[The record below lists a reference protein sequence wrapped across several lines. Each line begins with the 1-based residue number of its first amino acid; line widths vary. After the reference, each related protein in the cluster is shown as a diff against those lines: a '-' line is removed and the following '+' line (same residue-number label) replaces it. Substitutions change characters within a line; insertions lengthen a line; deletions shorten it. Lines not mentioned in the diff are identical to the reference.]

1 MSDNTTK
8 SQKVKLSNIL
18 SESGAGFVLVRPPGQ
33 RFRTRQGERV
43 ATGKE
48 PLRGGWQKSPV
59 SLSAALDWARRGG
72 NVGLLG
78 GSGGLILLDADAN
91 ADRIEEIEPRL
102 RQTVRILRAN
112 APDRRKWIVRIA
124 EGPLPASQK
133 AHGVLEILSSGAQ
146 GVIFGRHHSGAAVEH
161 DGDQIVTLSADDIAR
176 IWRLATGETMVQP
189 AHQQQV
195 VPDAEAVQRAMAHV
209 DAVLEHGDMRRTDW
223 RSYDRGGVKAI
234 FEHCPFN
241 PTDNPHPADEAAAVV
256 IYADGHIGATCHH
269 ARCQERIRQSGL
281 SGWQLLKQLVGY
293 QPPERTDPDRA
304 RAQVAALREF
314 VRRTDFAE
322 HVPVVLQAVNG
333 YRTRDTDVMA
343 ADAILDIAHETG
355 RTDKLLISL
364 RQLRQRCNFGS
375 LQTAARALARLTGWF
390 VVEEPQEHAQPG
402 DARRYALAQPL
413 LDWAEEEI
421 RSCVDRTPD
430 LPENSDL
437 YDLYRSRGC
446 TIYATSVLVTARTRD
461 AFATTLRPIT
471 PEELNER
478 VAEREAEIAAGKNI
492 KPIDRR
498 RYRRRLA
505 ASAPG
510 AGRTVLRLIDAL
522 VDIDGAGDRQRLMEM
537 LNLSASSLS
546 RAVKRAAEL
555 GLVDAD
561 RHSVRLHEQW
571 RDLLNVLEPLMPSAG
586 RRTDRLIADADAVIQ
601 FAHRRLNATTL
612 PPGEKRRWQRRM
624 QRAANRKR
632 ELAATQRQDLRL
644 RHADTPAPNWRD
656 WQVRQKLLE
665 LHAQAKIER
674 AEQEHADAWRLQSEI
689 RRLRQEGVGKRVA
702 WRMLEM
708 AGWARR
714 EVYPAME
721 ALWPKQSSSV

>member
-1 MSDNTTK
+1 MADYNTQSRK
-8 SQKVKLSNIL
+8 RKLSEVL
-18 SESGAGFVLVRPPGQ
+18 KESGAGAGAGFVLVRPPGQ

-48 PLRGGWQKSPV
+48 PVERGWQKSPAT
-59 SLSAALDWARRGG
+59 LSEALDWARRGG

-78 GSGGLILLDADAN
+78 GCCGLILIDADAN

-102 RQTVRILRAN
+102 RQTVRIVRAN
-112 APDRRKWIVRIA
+112 AHDRRKWIVRIDG
-124 EGPLPASQK
+124 ELPASQK
-133 AHGVLEILSSGAQ
+133 SHGVLEILAAGTH
-146 GVIFGRHHSGAAVEH
+146 GVVFGRHHSGAPVEH
-161 DGDQIVTLSADDIAR
+161 DGDQIVTLNADDIAR
-176 IWRLATGETMVQP
+176 VWRLATGEAPVQP
-189 AHQQQV
+189 AHQQQLE
-195 VPDAEAVQRAMAHV
+195 PDADAVRRAMNHV
-209 DAVLEHGDMRRTDW
+209 DTVLQHGSVARSDW
-223 RSYDRGGVKAI
+223 RPYDGGVKAI
-234 FEHCPFN
+234 FPKCPFN
-241 PTDNPHPADEAAAVV
+241 PPDDPHPDDEASVV
-256 IYADGHIGATCHH
+256 IVYADGHIGATCHH
-269 ARCQERIRQSGL
+269 ARCQERIRQTGIG
-281 SGWQLLKQLVGY
+281 GWQMLKQIVGY
-293 QPPERTDPDRA
+293 QPPDRQNPDQA
-304 RAQVAALREF
+304 RALVAALREF

-421 RSCVDRTPD
+421 RSCVDRTHD

-446 TIYATSVLVTARTRD
+446 TIYATSVLVTDRTRD

-561 RHSVRLHEQW
+561 RHSVRLHDAW
-571 RDLLNVLEPLMPSAG
+571 RELLDVLEPLMPSAG
-586 RRTDRLIADADAVIQ
+586 RRVDRLIADADAAIQ
-601 FAHRRLNATTL
+601 YAQHRLRASDL
-612 PPGEKRRWQRRM
+612 PPEQQRRWQRSVR
-624 QRAANRKR
+624 RAARRKKEIAAAQR
-632 ELAATQRQDLRL
+632 EDLRL
-644 RHADTPAPNWRD
+644 RYADMPAPNWRD

-674 AEQEHADAWRLQSEI
+674 SEREHANSWRLHSEI
-689 RRLRQEGVGKRVA
+689 RRLRRDGVGKRDA

-708 AGWARR
+708 AGWPRR
-714 EVYPAME
+714 EVYAAMG
-721 ALWPKQSSSV
+721 ALWPSQR